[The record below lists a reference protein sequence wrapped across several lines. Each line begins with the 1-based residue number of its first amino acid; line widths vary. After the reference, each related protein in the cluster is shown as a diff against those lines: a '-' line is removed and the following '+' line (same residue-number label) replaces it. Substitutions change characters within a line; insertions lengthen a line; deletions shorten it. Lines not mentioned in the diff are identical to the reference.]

1 MIQGFY
7 VCFLALLFV
16 VTASVQAQQ
25 ASAIAVGSR
34 FPRIEGKS
42 LAGTRVVAPD
52 DFKGKV
58 TLITAAFVE
67 PAQQQIDTWA
77 KPTLAK
83 YLDNP
88 KVGYLEL
95 PILSKGAEF
104 FGLGSAWIDG
114 GMRSGIDPKLHGSVM
129 TLYTDLEPY
138 YTMMGPDKKAA
149 YIFLLNAEGTVIG
162 RWVGAAKPGDVEA
175 LHGQINTLLAAAR
188 TN

>member
-1 MIQGFY
+1 
-7 VCFLALLFV
+7 
-16 VTASVQAQQ
+16 
-25 ASAIAVGSR
+25 
-34 FPRIEGKS
+34 
-42 LAGTRVVAPD
+42 VVAPD

-77 KPTLAK
+77 KPTLSK

-88 KVGYLEL
+88 KFGYLEL